1 MANMKLNG
9 RITVL
14 SALFASLAIAG
25 CASSPTYGTD
35 KTSGAQL
42 LDDVS
47 NIASFNKKRTPIVY
61 NPRPQLVRPATGAAA
76 NAQLPQPQGNV
87 VAENSANW
95 PESPEQRRRRIR
107 DTATANQN
115 NPRFVPE
122 VENDLP
128 VAKSPNTREYGM
140 FNDRTPPVV
149 PAGSPSQNKGAEFR
163 ARKLASTAGSPT
175 TRRYLSEPPLEYR
188 APAQTAATGDLG
200 EDEVKKERERKAAAR
215 KNKGFSFKNL
225 IPWN

>member
-1 MANMKLNG
+1 MNLNG

-47 NIASFNKKRTPIVY
+47 NIASFSKKKNTIAY
-61 NPRPQLVRPATGAAA
+61 NPRPELVRPATGAAEGS
-76 NAQLPQPQGNV
+76 QLPQPQNNA

-95 PESPEQRRRRIR
+95 PESPEQRRKRIR

-115 NPRFVPE
+115 NPNFVPE
-122 VENDLP
+122 VENDIP
-128 VAKSPNTREYGM
+128 AVSKSSHWADYGPN
-140 FNDRTPPVV
+140 NDKAPRVV
-149 PAGSPSQNKGAEFR
+149 PAGAPQAAQSSEFR

-188 APAQTAATGDLG
+188 APAPTAATDDLG
-200 EDEVKKERERKAAAR
+200 KDEVKKERERKAAA
-215 KNKGFSFKNL
+215 KKEKGFSFKNL